1 MKGWEDDLLAV
12 KDLRS
17 RAQLTRRKLEFIP
30 LLRNLREPIDRI
42 SIVKSNKNEYNIF
55 RKGTTLPSNSQNYA
69 DIVNGHPVTQQ
80 SEE

>member
-1 MKGWEDDLLAV
+1 VKGWEDDLLAV

-42 SIVKSNKNEYNIF
+42 SIVKSSKNEYNIF
-55 RKGTTLPSNSQNYA
+55 RKGTTLPSNAQNYA
-69 DIVNGHPVTQQ
+69 DIVNGLPQTQQ
-80 SEE
+80 SED